1 MMLLGLIPFVVSLAL
16 APAAPALSRCLAPR
30 LAAPLLTLLALA
42 TALATGIVLCLAAFA
57 AVARL
62 PLAAR
67 LGRWTPQPLQA
78 GQPGTGWGFL
88 AGAAALTLLAAAAC
102 FAAGEVR
109 DLTRAVRAC
118 RALAAGQ
125 RAGGAEA
132 GAAETGAAR
141 AAGRPRIRARSAD
154 RLVITADERPV
165 AYAVPFPAG
174 TIVVSAGLLGL
185 LGADERRALLA
196 HEHAHLRQHHAGY
209 VLLAGLA
216 ARANP
221 LLRPLARQVR
231 LATELAAD
239 EQAAQ
244 EVGDRRV
251 VACALARAS
260 LAARTSTAAPA
271 AGRTILAATGGR
283 LAIADTDAAARVRA
297 LLAPPR
303 RRRPWAAA
311 TALALTLA
319 SAATAITLTLATHQ
333 QFEVAQ
339 SAWAQA
345 HPAPAATA
353 GRGAAPAAGLA
364 PALHEQIPLA

>member
-1 MMLLGLIPFVVSLAL
+1 MMLLGLIPFVVSLVL

-67 LGRWTPQPLQA
+67 LGRWMPQPLQA

-88 AGAAALTLLAAAAC
+88 AGAAALILLAAAAC

-118 RALAAGQ
+118 RVLAAGQ
-125 RAGGAEA
+125 RGGGVAPGGAA
-132 GAAETGAAR
+132 P
-141 AAGRPRIRARSAD
+141 AAGRPWRRAWRRPAD
-154 RLVITADERPV
+154 RLVITADERPL

-174 TIVVSAGLLGL
+174 TIVISAGLLGL

-196 HEHAHLRQHHAGY
+196 HEHAQLRQHHAGY

-221 LLRPLARQVR
+221 LLAPLARQVR

-239 EQAAQ
+239 EQAAR

-251 VACALARAS
+251 VARALARAS
-260 LAARTSTAAPA
+260 LAARAGPAAPVA
-271 AGRTILAATGGR
+271 DRSELAGAGGR

-303 RRRPWAAA
+303 RRPPWAAA

-345 HPAPAATA
+345 HPGPAAAGHVAPA
-353 GRGAAPAAGLA
+353 R
-364 PALHEQIPLA
+364 HEQIPPA

>member
-16 APAAPALSRCLAPR
+16 ARAAPALSRCLAPR
-30 LAAPLLTLLALA
+30 LAAPLLTLMALA

-88 AGAAALTLLAAAAC
+88 AGAAALALLAAAAC

-125 RAGGAEA
+125 RAGE
-132 GAAETGAAR
+132 AAETGAAR
-141 AAGRPRIRARSAD
+141 AGGRPWTSARPAD
-154 RLVITADERPV
+154 RLVITADERPL

-251 VACALARAS
+251 VARALARAS

-271 AGRTILAATGGR
+271 AGRTTLAAAGGR

-345 HPAPAATA
+345 HPAPAAAA
-353 GRGAAPAAGLA
+353 GHGAAPAAGLA
-364 PALHEQIPLA
+364 PAPHEQIPLA